1 MKSFIEFTQDT
12 QSQKPPNQMN
22 TGPIVNNGEN
32 EDAVFEDLSNSLRR
46 VLETKL
52 FPALDKNK
60 LNKQKAM
67 QLLSGLVAEVA
78 NRYGLTG
85 SNVRQATQNGMKTN
99 SEPTTVPMQPQAVG

>member
-1 MKSFIEFTQDT
+1 MKSFIEFTQEP
-12 QSQKPPNQMN
+12 QSQMPPNQIN
-22 TGPIVNNGEN
+22 TGPIINSGEN
-32 EDAVFEDLSNSLRR
+32 EDAVFEDLSNSLRK

-85 SNVRQATQNGMKTN
+85 SNIRQAAQTGIKTN
-99 SEPTTVPMQPQAVG
+99 SEPTMPPMQPQAVG